1 MANVF
6 HTVGARV
13 VPTASPGP
21 VLGTCRRALP
31 GHEGAGRAVTI
42 EGG

>member
-1 MANVF
+1 MADVF

-13 VPTASPGP
+13 VPTASPDS
-21 VLGTCRRALP
+21 VLGTCGRGLS

-42 EGG
+42 EGR